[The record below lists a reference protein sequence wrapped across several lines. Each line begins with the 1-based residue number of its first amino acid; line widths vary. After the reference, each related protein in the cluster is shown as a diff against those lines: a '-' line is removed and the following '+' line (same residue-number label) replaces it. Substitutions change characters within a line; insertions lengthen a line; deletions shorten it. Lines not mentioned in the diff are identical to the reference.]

1 MKRLILFAILL
12 FSSFTFSQT
21 NYKITYTRTS
31 NGTLVENQD
40 PILVFSNE
48 STSLISSESIQ
59 NSKASFP
66 FEQTIITGMNYFQLA
81 QLNLSL
87 IHI

>member
-40 PILVFSNE
+40 PIIVYSNE
-48 STSLISSESIQ
+48 IFTRVISKSIDENKNIYPSCEYRLILE
-59 NSKASFP
+59 
-66 FEQTIITGMNYFQLA
+66 
-81 QLNLSL
+81 
-87 IHI
+87 